1 MRSQTNRKGRWEPAH
16 LARLLDGVGWL
27 LVAGY
32 SSPMVVVLVASRAIR
47 HWKNLPLVCSHCQP
61 LPALSCLL
69 HLCQP
74 RSHVGLVLFVEV
86 AKDEGAGEP
95 LAL

>member
-1 MRSQTNRKGRWEPAH
+1 MFAI
-16 LARLLDGVGWL
+16 LLLGFT
-27 LVAGY
+27 
-32 SSPMVVVLVASRAIR
+32 SSPMVVVSVSSRVIR
-47 HWKNLPLVCSHCQP
+47 HWKNLLLVCSHCQP
-61 LPALSCLL
+61 FPALSCLL

-86 AKDEGAGEP
+86 AEDEGAGEP